1 MMSRRSQLQKKLGIP
16 RLKCARERVGQGN
29 RAEFRRGPS
38 SCLCPGVFPVAMKK
52 QEMVFMKSRSTLLVD
67 TPMRTTDAT
76 ESTLG
81 KRKHSAP
88 ENLWHLRFSGR
99 RSHNRRRLCKD
110 GTVSLGGFD
119 GDYSRQKAGI
129 IYFFSFEN
137 MFYRVLISDRHV
149 LTAIHCFYSYEND
162 TTCRGIKFD
171 TDSVRMLIH
180 YGGVCIRNAEKDQ
193 CENQDTQTVQIK
205 KVVLG
210 KEFPETHCQ
219 SGNDVAIVE
228 LTEKIKLGGNAQ
240 AICLKNMSSDDME
253 LPSYPTCGM
262 NRTKLRHFTSMGW
275 GRDDANYSPAGLRFV
290 HALPR
295 CLRGNSIISVGMSN
309 NRGSSSE
316 TRRGICIGDSGGPL
330 QASDPNN
337 GRVFLIGIQSKGQS
351 CKDKELAANGKKMEL
366 QDLLNK
372 MDKLGRRPEGE
383 SAKNFFGARNLA
395 HFYPSS
401 DALEDLVRNIIEHYG
416 LQKLIPVPGEGSY
429 FVHFVEGLDKDNYA
443 NTVSEGTPGDASDV
457 LEDLVA
463 KIVGFGCGVHRSQR
477 QIPGPGELS
486 TVAHASHSCTPP

>member
-1 MMSRRSQLQKKLGIP
+1 MRLRNVSIRLIFIITTCAAYNGNAIPEASPNLEDKYMTYGPVGQPMQLSRLSEKENIQLQKTCGTSVS
-16 RLKCARERVGQGN
+16 E
-29 RAEFRRGPS
+29 AEDRITG
-38 SCLCPGVFPVAMKK
+38 
-52 QEMVFMKSRSTLLVD
+52 
-67 TPMRTTDAT
+67 
-76 ESTLG
+76 
-81 KRKHSAP
+81 
-88 ENLWHLRFSGR
+88 
-99 RSHNRRRLCKD
+99 
-110 GTVSLGGFD
+110 
-119 GDYSRQKAGI
+119 GDYARTGQFPWAVSMATIADRMNWCSG
-129 IYFFSFEN
+129 
-137 MFYRVLISDRHV
+137 VLISDRHV

-228 LTEKIKLGGNAQ
+228 LTEKIKLGGNVQ

-262 NRTKLRHFTSMGW
+262 NRTKLRHFTSIGW
-275 GRDDANYSPAGLRFV
+275 GRDDVNYSPAGLRFV

-337 GRVFLIGIQSKGQS
+337 GRAFLIGIQNKGQS
-351 CKDKELAANGKKMEL
+351 CKDKELARKEL
-366 QDLLNK
+366 EFYSMYIPYMLN
-372 MDKLGRRPEGE
+372 DIC
-383 SAKNFFGARNLA
+383 
-395 HFYPSS
+395 
-401 DALEDLVRNIIEHYG
+401 AL
-416 LQKLIPVPGEGSY
+416 
-429 FVHFVEGLDKDNYA
+429 
-443 NTVSEGTPGDASDV
+443 T
-457 LEDLVA
+457 
-463 KIVGFGCGVHRSQR
+463 GVC
-477 QIPGPGELS
+477 P
-486 TVAHASHSCTPP
+486 